1 MSGEKVSIEDYYSET
16 EIKVGKRCGELNNPL
31 LKKMLKEFAS
41 QLLLTNQKK
50 KRETKI
56 NICGNAQN
64 LGRKV

>member
-1 MSGEKVSIEDYYSET
+1 MSIEDYYSET

-50 KRETKI
+50 REK
-56 NICGNAQN
+56 Q
-64 LGRKV
+64 K